1 MLELHKTIRVLHI
14 IPYTI
19 VLILFYDQDWERR
32 AFKVM
37 KNEYFLVFL
46 VVGLFSPSYWAG

>member
-32 AFKVM
+32 VFKVM